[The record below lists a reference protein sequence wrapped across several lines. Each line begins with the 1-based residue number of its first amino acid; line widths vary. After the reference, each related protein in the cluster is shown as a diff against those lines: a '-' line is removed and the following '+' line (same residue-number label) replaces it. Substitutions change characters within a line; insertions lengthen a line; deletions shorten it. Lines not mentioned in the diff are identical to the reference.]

1 MIKNERQYK
10 ISKSKLEKWLKTQK
24 QLKKNLRNN
33 IPDWLLA
40 EQNFGTEQQ
49 IKQLKAEITDFE
61 DTAAGTKSLPD
72 PGLVDEIPYLLISWR
87 IARRMTQRELADR
100 AGIHENLLQKYEAEN
115 YGGASYNTIVH
126 IAHVLKESGS
136 SYTTGKKA
144 R

>member
-10 ISKSKLEKWLKTQK
+10 IANAKLEKWLKTQK
-24 QLKKNLRNN
+24 QLKKNQRNN

-40 EQNFGTEQQ
+40 EQNFGTAQQ

-61 DTAAGTKSLPD
+61 NTAAGTKSLPD
-72 PGLVDEIPYLLISWR
+72 PSLVDEIPQLLISWR

-115 YGGASYNTIVH
+115 YG
-126 IAHVLKESGS
+126 
-136 SYTTGKKA
+136 
-144 R
+144 